1 MPNADVAIDW
11 LQFTSEWRLHN
22 GPKCYKMLRSRDLN
36 SLGKAKTKPE
46 SEERRKFGLI
56 SWWLLLGSSKC
67 IAQILCHSS
76 YKISPDKIDNIC
88 RHSFK
93 EKKVCKCAGG
103 CKVCQK
109 CKSPNSDKNLDKY
122 TLGNNNYLFSDFCV
136 LIGFLR
142 HYDVTNLKNR
152 VFC

>member
-22 GPKCYKMLRSRDLN
+22 GPKCYKMLRSRDLS

-46 SEERRKFGLI
+46 SEERRKFALI

-76 YKISPDKIDNIC
+76 YKISPDKINNIC

-93 EKKVCKCAGG
+93 EKKYANAQEVVKFAKNA
-103 CKVCQK
+103 KVRIQTRIWTNTPWETIIIY
-109 CKSPNSDKNLDKY
+109 SPIF
-122 TLGNNNYLFSDFCV
+122 LF
-136 LIGFLR
+136 
-142 HYDVTNLKNR
+142 
-152 VFC
+152 